1 VGCGRSA
8 PKSELARL
16 ALTGAPSAGA
26 GAMLVV
32 DRAQRMPGRGAY
44 VCSDAC
50 LARARRRG
58 GLQRAFRRPVSIDAQ
73 TVESVG

>member
-1 VGCGRSA
+1 
-8 PKSELARL
+8 L
-16 ALTGAPSAGA
+16 ALDDAVT
-26 GAMLVV
+26 LTV

-50 LARARRRG
+50 LTQARSRG
-58 GLQRAFRRPVSIDAQ
+58 GLQRAFRRNLRPDSQ

>member
-1 VGCGRSA
+1 V
-8 PKSELARL
+8 RL
-16 ALTGAPSAGA
+16 AIGDGE
-26 GAMLVV
+26 LVV

-58 GLQRAFRRPVSIDAQ
+58 GLQRAFRRSFSNGAQ

>member
-8 PKSELARL
+8 PKGELARL
-16 ALTGAPSAGA
+16 ALTDPAPVGA
-26 GAMLVV
+26 GAVLVV